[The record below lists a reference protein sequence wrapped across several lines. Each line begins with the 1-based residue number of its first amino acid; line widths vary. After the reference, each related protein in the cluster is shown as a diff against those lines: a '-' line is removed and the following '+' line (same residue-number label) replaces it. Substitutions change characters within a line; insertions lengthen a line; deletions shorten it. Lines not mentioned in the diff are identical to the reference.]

1 MMPVSG
7 ETSLATIQSAPL
19 ALRFLAAYS
28 ITFSVSAAKP
38 ITSGGRLPGR
48 SAAMVL
54 RMSGFSTS
62 SSLGEALP
70 PFLIFSEDC
79 AATRQSATAAAK
91 TAMSAGSAARTA
103 SSISRAVSTRT
114 TLTPAGSGRLVGPLT
129 SVTSAPSARASAAIA
144 APCLPEERL
153 AM

>member
-1 MMPVSG
+1 M
-7 ETSLATIQSAPL
+7 
-19 ALRFLAAYS
+19 
-28 ITFSVSAAKP
+28 
-38 ITSGGRLPGR
+38 TSGGRLPGR

-62 SSLGEALP
+62 SSLGEALA
-70 PFLIFSEDC
+70 PFLIFSLAS

-91 TAMSAGSAARTA
+91 MAMSAGSASRTA

-114 TLTPAGSGRLVGPLT
+114 TFTPAGSGRLVGPLT
-129 SVTSAPSARASAAIA
+129 STTSAPSAAASAAIA
-144 APCLPEERL
+144 EPCLPEERL